1 MKPNNQTQSSVK
13 QPSTKPSITGGVLA
27 ILALL
32 SSGFAHLILAL
43 NSSSK
48 TSPEAAHGAVEKA
61 GVAVSNGSFT
71 ALAVVISTPFAFV
84 GVGLGLIALIFTLI
98 RLGKVKAG
106 GLLFSVLW
114 IILAAWAIKAG
125 IDIFSMVKAHS
136 S

>member
-1 MKPNNQTQSSVK
+1 MKPNTQTQNTTK
-13 QPSTKPSITGGVLA
+13 QPSTKPSITGGILS

-84 GVGLGLIALIFTLI
+84 GVGLGLIALIFTLM
-98 RLGKVKAG
+98 RLGKVKSS
-106 GLLFSVLW
+106 GLMFSILW
-114 IILAAWAIKAG
+114 IVLAVWAIKAG

-136 S
+136 A